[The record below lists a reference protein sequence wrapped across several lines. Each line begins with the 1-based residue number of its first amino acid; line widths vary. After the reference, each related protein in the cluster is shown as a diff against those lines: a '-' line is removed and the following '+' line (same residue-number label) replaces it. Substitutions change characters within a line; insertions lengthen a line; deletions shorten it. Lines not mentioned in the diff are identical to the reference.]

1 MVPKYD
7 NELRDLILKQF
18 HDQANHR
25 EYHKTYSA
33 NAEKHIGITQAEV
46 KTNKEAAT
54 VAKQPDTT
62 IHNDDNDVD
71 NTLNRYR
78 SKNLF
83 VHSIICLI
91 NKLLIMCDPSIF
103 K

>member
-33 NAEKHIGITQAEV
+33 IAEKHIGITQAEV

-54 VAKQPDTT
+54 VAKQPDTI

-78 SKNLF
+78 SKETCAN
-83 VHSIICLI
+83 
-91 NKLLIMCDPSIF
+91 
-103 K
+103 